1 VEEKH
6 LESKDTDISSW
17 SSMFV
22 KYFC

>member
-22 KYFC
+22 RYFC